1 MRSHGMI
8 GLNMAEAFHQA
19 FGVCDLRKILGDDE
33 VSVILFLII
42 PKLYYDRWSSSLDDV
57 V

>member
-33 VSVILFLII
+33 VPVILFLII
-42 PKLYYDRWSSSLDDV
+42 PKLYYDHWSSSLDDV